1 MFWRISLI
9 NGLKKMF
16 KREKMENSV
25 QTFNYNVDEI
35 RCDFPLLHHQVYGKR
50 LAYLDS
56 GASAQKP
63 QSVLNAMDNFYHYSY
78 ANVHRGMY
86 FLANTATQL
95 YENSREAVRVF
106 LNGQKAEEIV
116 FTKNATEAIN
126 TVAYGWAMS
135 KLKEGDEIVLTIM
148 EHHSNIIPWHFLR
161 EQKGIKLVF
170 VPIDENGVFHIED
183 FQRALSEKTRLV
195 TITHMSNI
203 LGTVPPVKEIIKLAH
218 HNSIPVLVDGS
229 QGAIHL
235 TVDVQDL
242 DCDWYVFT
250 GHKLYGPT
258 GIGVLYG
265 KEHRL
270 EEMRPF
276 QGGGEMIEE
285 VTTDKVFYNAPP
297 YRFEAGTP
305 PIVEAIGLAAAIDY
319 IQEKGRSAIH
329 AHEMSLLAYAHEK
342 LEAIE
347 SLRIY
352 GHSPNKGAIISFAIE
367 GIHAHDIAMF
377 IDRKGV
383 AIRAGT
389 HCAQPLLQRFGLTS
403 ICRASLAMYNTR
415 EDVDQLIEALKEA
428 RTFFND

>member
-1 MFWRISLI
+1 
-9 NGLKKMF
+9 
-16 KREKMENSV
+16 MENDV
-25 QTFNYNVDEI
+25 QTLNYNVDEI
-35 RCDFPLLHHQVYGKR
+35 RRDFPLLHHQVYGKR

-63 QSVLNAMDNFYHYSY
+63 QSVLNAMNNYYHHCY
-78 ANVHRGMY
+78 ANVHRGIY
-86 FLANTATQL
+86 FLANTATQS
-95 YENSREAVRVF
+95 YENSRETVRVF
-106 LNGQKAEEIV
+106 LNAQKAEEIV

-126 TVAYGWAMS
+126 TVAYGWAMP

-148 EHHSNIIPWHFLR
+148 EHHANIIPWHFLR
-161 EQKGIKLVF
+161 EQKGVKLIF
-170 VPIDENGVFHIED
+170 VPVDENGVLHIED
-183 FQRALSEKTRLV
+183 FQKALSEKTRLV
-195 TITHMSNI
+195 AITHMSNI
-203 LGTVPPVKEIIKLAH
+203 LGTVPPVKEMIKQAH
-218 HNSIPVLVDGS
+218 QNSIPVLVDGS

-258 GIGVLYG
+258 GVGVLYG

-270 EEMRPF
+270 EEMHPF

-285 VTTDKVFYNAPP
+285 VTTDKVLYNAPP

-319 IQEKGRSAIH
+319 IQERGLSTIH
-329 AHEMSLLAYAHEK
+329 AHEMSLSAYAHEK
-342 LEAIE
+342 LKTIE

-352 GHSPNKGAIISFAIE
+352 GHSPNKGAIISFTIE

-403 ICRASLAMYNTR
+403 ICRASLAMYNTQ
-415 EDVDQLIEALKEA
+415 EDIDQLVKALKET
-428 RTFFND
+428 RTFFNG

>member
-1 MFWRISLI
+1 
-9 NGLKKMF
+9 
-16 KREKMENSV
+16 MENDV
-25 QTFNYNVDEI
+25 QTFNYNVEEI
-35 RCDFPLLHHQVYGKR
+35 RRDFPLLHHQVYGKR

-63 QSVLNAMDNFYHYSY
+63 QSVLNAMNNYYHYRY

-86 FLANTATQL
+86 FLANAATQS
-95 YENSREAVRVF
+95 YENSRETVRLF
-106 LNGQKAEEIV
+106 LNAQKAEEIV

-126 TVAYGWAMS
+126 TVAYGWAMP

-148 EHHSNIIPWHFLR
+148 EHHANIIPWHFLR
-161 EQKGIKLVF
+161 EQKGVKLIF
-170 VPIDENGVFHIED
+170 VPVDENGVLHIED
-183 FQRALSEKTRLV
+183 FQKALSEKTRLV
-195 TITHMSNI
+195 AITHMSNI
-203 LGTVPPVKEIIKLAH
+203 LGTVPPVKEMIKRAH
-218 HNSIPVLVDGS
+218 QNSIPVLVDGS

-258 GIGVLYG
+258 GVGVLYG

-285 VTTDKVFYNAPP
+285 VTTDKVLYNAPP

-319 IQEKGRSAIH
+319 IQEKGLRTIH
-329 AHEMSLLAYAHEK
+329 AHEMSLSAYAHEK
-342 LEAIE
+342 LKTVE

-352 GHSPNKGAIISFAIE
+352 GHSPNKGAIISFAVE

-403 ICRASLAMYNTR
+403 ICRASLAMYNTQ
-415 EDVDQLIEALKEA
+415 EDIDQLVEALKET
-428 RTFFND
+428 RTFFNG

>member
-1 MFWRISLI
+1 
-9 NGLKKMF
+9 
-16 KREKMENSV
+16 MENDV
-25 QTFNYNVDEI
+25 QTLNYNVDKI
-35 RCDFPLLHHQVYGKR
+35 RRDFPLLHHQVYGKR

-63 QSVLNAMDNFYHYSY
+63 QSVLNAMNNYYHHHY

-86 FLANTATQL
+86 FLANTATQF
-95 YENSREAVRVF
+95 YENSRETVRLF
-106 LNGQKAEEIV
+106 LNAQKAEEII

-126 TVAYGWAMS
+126 TVAYGWAMP

-148 EHHSNIIPWHFLR
+148 EHHANIIPWHFLR
-161 EQKGIKLVF
+161 EQKGVKLIF
-170 VPIDENGVFHIED
+170 VPVDENGVLHIED
-183 FQRALSEKTRLV
+183 FQKALSEKTRLV
-195 TITHMSNI
+195 AITHMSNI
-203 LGTVPPVKEIIKLAH
+203 LGTVPPVKEMIKQAH
-218 HNSIPVLVDGS
+218 QNSIPVLVDGS

-258 GIGVLYG
+258 GVGVLYG
-265 KEHRL
+265 KEYRL
-270 EEMRPF
+270 EEMHPF

-285 VTTDKVFYNAPP
+285 VTTDKVLYNAPP

-305 PIVEAIGLAAAIDY
+305 PIVEAVGLAAAIDY
-319 IQEKGRSAIH
+319 IQKRGLSTIH
-329 AHEMSLLAYAHEK
+329 AHEMSLSAYAHEK
-342 LEAIE
+342 LKTVE

-352 GHSPNKGAIISFAIE
+352 GHSPNKGAIISFTIE

-403 ICRASLAMYNTR
+403 ICRASLAMYNTQ
-415 EDVDQLIEALKEA
+415 EDIDQLVKALKET
-428 RTFFND
+428 RTFFNG

>member
-1 MFWRISLI
+1 
-9 NGLKKMF
+9 
-16 KREKMENSV
+16 MENDV
-25 QTFNYNVDEI
+25 QTLNYNVDEI
-35 RCDFPLLHHQVYGKR
+35 RRDFPLLHHQVYGKR

-63 QSVLNAMDNFYHYSY
+63 QSVLNAMNNYYHHHY

-86 FLANTATQL
+86 FLANTATQF
-95 YENSREAVRVF
+95 YENSRETVRLF
-106 LNGQKAEEIV
+106 LNAQKAEEII

-126 TVAYGWAMS
+126 TVAYGWAMP

-148 EHHSNIIPWHFLR
+148 EHHANIIPWHFLR
-161 EQKGIKLVF
+161 EQKGVKLIF
-170 VPIDENGVFHIED
+170 VPVDENGVLHIED
-183 FQRALSEKTRLV
+183 FQKALSKKTRLV
-195 TITHMSNI
+195 AITHMSNI
-203 LGTVPPVKEIIKLAH
+203 LGTVPPVKEMIKQAH
-218 HNSIPVLVDGS
+218 QNSIPVLVDGS

-258 GIGVLYG
+258 GVGVLYG
-265 KEHRL
+265 KEYRL
-270 EEMRPF
+270 EEMHPF

-285 VTTDKVFYNAPP
+285 VTTDKVLYNAPP

-305 PIVEAIGLAAAIDY
+305 PIVEAVGLAAAIDY
-319 IQEKGRSAIH
+319 IQERGLSTIH
-329 AHEMSLLAYAHEK
+329 AHEMSLSAYAHEK
-342 LEAIE
+342 LKTVE

-352 GHSPNKGAIISFAIE
+352 GHSPNKGAIISFTIE

-403 ICRASLAMYNTR
+403 ICRASLAMYNTQ
-415 EDVDQLIEALKEA
+415 EDIDQLVKALKET
-428 RTFFND
+428 RTFFNG

>member
-1 MFWRISLI
+1 
-9 NGLKKMF
+9 
-16 KREKMENSV
+16 MENDV
-25 QTFNYNVDEI
+25 QTLNYNVDKI
-35 RCDFPLLHHQVYGKR
+35 RRDFPLLHHQVYGKR

-63 QSVLNAMDNFYHYSY
+63 QSVLNAMNNYYHHHY

-86 FLANTATQL
+86 FLANTATQF
-95 YENSREAVRVF
+95 YENSRETVRLF
-106 LNGQKAEEIV
+106 LNAQKAEEII

-126 TVAYGWAMS
+126 TVAYGWAMP

-148 EHHSNIIPWHFLR
+148 EHHANIIPWHFLR
-161 EQKGIKLVF
+161 EQKGVKLIF
-170 VPIDENGVFHIED
+170 VPVDENGVLHIED
-183 FQRALSEKTRLV
+183 FQKALSEKTRLV
-195 TITHMSNI
+195 AITHMSNI
-203 LGTVPPVKEIIKLAH
+203 LGTVPPVKEMIKQAH
-218 HNSIPVLVDGS
+218 QNSIPVLVDGS

-258 GIGVLYG
+258 GVGVLYG
-265 KEHRL
+265 KEYRL
-270 EEMRPF
+270 EEMHPF

-285 VTTDKVFYNAPP
+285 VTTDKVLYNAPP

-305 PIVEAIGLAAAIDY
+305 PIVEAVGLAAAIDY
-319 IQEKGRSAIH
+319 IQERGLSTIH
-329 AHEMSLLAYAHEK
+329 AHEMSLSAYAHEK
-342 LEAIE
+342 LKTVE

-352 GHSPNKGAIISFAIE
+352 GHSPNKGAIISFTIE

-403 ICRASLAMYNTR
+403 ICRASLAMYNTQ
-415 EDVDQLIEALKEA
+415 EDIDQLVKALKET
-428 RTFFND
+428 RTFFNG

>member
-1 MFWRISLI
+1 
-9 NGLKKMF
+9 
-16 KREKMENSV
+16 MENDV
-25 QTFNYNVDEI
+25 QTLNYNVDEI
-35 RCDFPLLHHQVYGKR
+35 RRDFPLLHHQVYGKR

-63 QSVLNAMDNFYHYSY
+63 QSVLNAMNHYYHHRY

-86 FLANTATQL
+86 FLANTATQS
-95 YENSREAVRVF
+95 YENSRETVRLF
-106 LNGQKAEEIV
+106 LNAQKAEEIV

-126 TVAYGWAMS
+126 TVAYGWAMP

-148 EHHSNIIPWHFLR
+148 EHHANIIPWHFLR
-161 EQKGIKLVF
+161 EQKGVKLIF
-170 VPIDENGVFHIED
+170 VPVDENGVLHIED
-183 FQRALSEKTRLV
+183 FQKALSEKTRLV
-195 TITHMSNI
+195 AITHMSNI
-203 LGTVPPVKEIIKLAH
+203 LGTVPPVKEMIKQAH
-218 HNSIPVLVDGS
+218 QNSIPVLVDGS

-258 GIGVLYG
+258 GVGVLYG
-265 KEHRL
+265 KEYRL
-270 EEMRPF
+270 EEMHPF

-285 VTTDKVFYNAPP
+285 VTTDKVLYNAPP

-319 IQEKGRSAIH
+319 IQERGLSTIH
-329 AHEMSLLAYAHEK
+329 AHEMSLSAYAHEK
-342 LEAIE
+342 LKTVE

-352 GHSPNKGAIISFAIE
+352 GHSPNKGAIISFTIE

-403 ICRASLAMYNTR
+403 ICRASLAMYNTQ
-415 EDVDQLIEALKEA
+415 EDIDQLVKALKET
-428 RTFFND
+428 RTFFNG

>member
-1 MFWRISLI
+1 
-9 NGLKKMF
+9 
-16 KREKMENSV
+16 MENDV
-25 QTFNYNVDEI
+25 KTFNYNVDEI
-35 RCDFPLLHHQVYGKR
+35 RRDFPLLHHQVYGKR

-63 QSVLNAMDNFYHYSY
+63 QSVLNAMNNYYHHYY

-86 FLANTATQL
+86 FLANTATQY
-95 YENSREAVRVF
+95 YENSRETVRLF
-106 LNGQKAEEIV
+106 LNAQKAEEIV

-126 TVAYGWAMS
+126 TVAYGWAMP

-148 EHHSNIIPWHFLR
+148 EHHANIIPWHFLR
-161 EQKGIKLVF
+161 EQKGVKLIF
-170 VPIDENGVFHIED
+170 VPVDENGVLHIED
-183 FQRALSEKTRLV
+183 FQKALSEKTRLV
-195 TITHMSNI
+195 AITHMSNI
-203 LGTVPPVKEIIKLAH
+203 LGTVPPVKEMIKQAH
-218 HNSIPVLVDGS
+218 QNSIPVLVDGS

-258 GIGVLYG
+258 GVGVLYG
-265 KEHRL
+265 KEYRL
-270 EEMRPF
+270 EEMHPF

-285 VTTDKVFYNAPP
+285 VTTDKVLYNAPP

-319 IQEKGRSAIH
+319 IQERGLSTIH
-329 AHEMSLLAYAHEK
+329 AHEMSLSAYAHEK
-342 LEAIE
+342 LQTVE

-352 GHSPNKGAIISFAIE
+352 GRSPNKGAIISFAIE

-403 ICRASLAMYNTR
+403 ICRASLAMYNTQ
-415 EDVDQLIEALKEA
+415 EDIDQLVKALKET
-428 RTFFND
+428 RTFFNG

>member
-1 MFWRISLI
+1 
-9 NGLKKMF
+9 
-16 KREKMENSV
+16 MENNV
-25 QTFNYNVDEI
+25 QTFNYNVEEI
-35 RCDFPLLHHQVYGKR
+35 RRDFPLLHHKVYGKR

-63 QSVLNAMDNFYHYSY
+63 QSVLNAMNHYYHYNY

-95 YENSREAVRVF
+95 YENARETVRIF
-106 LNGQKAEEIV
+106 LNAQKAEEIV

-126 TVAYGWAMS
+126 TVAYGWAMP
-135 KLKEGDEIVLTIM
+135 KLKEGDEIILTIM

-161 EQKGIKLVF
+161 EQKSVKLVF
-170 VPIDENGVFHIED
+170 VPVDENGVLHIED
-183 FQRALSEKTRLV
+183 FQKALSEKTRLV
-195 TITHMSNI
+195 AITHMSNI
-203 LGTVPPVKEIIKLAH
+203 LGTVPPVKEMIKRAH
-218 HNSIPVLVDGS
+218 QNSIPVLVDGS

-285 VTTDKVFYNAPP
+285 VTTDKVLYNAPP

-329 AHEMSLLAYAHEK
+329 AHEMSLSAYAHEK
-342 LEAIE
+342 LKTVEL
-347 SLRIY
+347 LRIY

-367 GIHAHDIAMF
+367 GVHAHDIAMF

-403 ICRASLAMYNTR
+403 ICRASLAMYNTQ
-415 EDVDQLIEALKEA
+415 EDVDQLVEALRET
-428 RTFFND
+428 RTFFNG